1 MMLDQIYNNQKI
13 ISKLLKML
21 GSLDQILT
29 LNWFNNMIMTYH
41 LYHKLSKVLIE
52 QALNDK

>member
-1 MMLDQIYNNQKI
+1 MLDQIYNNHRI

-21 GSLDQILT
+21 GLLDQILT
-29 LNWFNNMIMTYH
+29 LNWFNNMIMICH
-41 LYHKLSKVLIE
+41 LYNKLSKVLIE

>member
-1 MMLDQIYNNQKI
+1 MMLAQIYNNQKI

-29 LNWFNNMIMTYH
+29 LNWFNNMIMICH
-41 LYHKLSKVLIE
+41 LYNKLSKVLIE
-52 QALNDK
+52 QALNEK